1 MAPHAIIQRTMWF
14 YSIFFVILLN
24 ISHSQRLFDGVTLI
38 DGSEVHIDFWS
49 TQPPQWNRLRVH
61 ATNVGGSLYYTNG
74 QDNSPQRGDRYTWI
88 FEEQGDSIKFQS
100 VYYPGNYLS
109 LAKIPLPTPVYLFT
123 TFSTT
128 RKWLPKQVSGGTLL
142 QNTAGGGCLFGVDG
156 GTDLEADPLCTPATS
171 RYVRIVPRFPC
182 YKSSYFSA
190 IMGWYSGLGVDLS
203 QGKWQDMTG
212 RGFSHAN
219 DINLNGVSL
228 EVATQDSTGLPYLKG
243 TLADSIVFKTTL
255 PSYYTAIFLTRYRDT
270 NQTTITECKRSDCAV
285 GHRNGL
291 VSVLYQDGSF
301 VTSTASFS
309 NPQTYLISTVA
320 LGYYR
325 ANGYDVPTTG
335 TPTHTIM

>member
-109 LAKIPLPTPVYLFT
+109 LAEIPLPTPVYLFT

-128 RKWLPKQVSGGTLL
+128 RKWYIVTKHRWWWMLIRRRWRHR
-142 QNTAGGGCLFGVDG
+142 F
-156 GTDLEADPLCTPATS
+156 EADPLCTPATS

-255 PSYYTAIFLTRYRDT
+255 PSYYTAVFLTRYRDT
-270 NQTTITECKRSDCAV
+270 NQTTITECKRPDCAV
-285 GHRNGL
+285 GHRCVCCML
-291 VSVLYQDGSF
+291 VNHPG
-301 VTSTASFS
+301 TGCTC
-309 NPQTYLISTVA
+309 TYNI
-320 LGYYR
+320 Y
-325 ANGYDVPTTG
+325 TG
-335 TPTHTIM
+335 TVLSVSCIKMVYVTTSSLFVAHVISIAIHLTESPGNQ

>member
-74 QDNSPQRGDRYTWI
+74 QDN
-88 FEEQGDSIKFQS
+88 
-100 VYYPGNYLS
+100 
-109 LAKIPLPTPVYLFT
+109 
-123 TFSTT
+123 
-128 RKWLPKQVSGGTLL
+128 
-142 QNTAGGGCLFGVDG
+142 
-156 GTDLEADPLCTPATS
+156 
-171 RYVRIVPRFPC
+171 
-182 YKSSYFSA
+182 SSYFSA